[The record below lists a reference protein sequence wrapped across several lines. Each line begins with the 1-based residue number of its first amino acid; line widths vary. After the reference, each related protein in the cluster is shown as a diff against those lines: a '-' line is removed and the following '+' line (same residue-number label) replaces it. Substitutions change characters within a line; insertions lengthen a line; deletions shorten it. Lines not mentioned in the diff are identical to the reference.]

1 MMRDLKFQLWTRFDE
16 DHFTKIVLCKT
27 KPSNLESEIKKKI
40 PF

>member
-16 DHFTKIVLCKT
+16 DHFTKIVLKT
-27 KPSNLESEIKKKI
+27 KPSNLESEVKKKI